1 MSWIEDRIRSAA
13 LFALGATL
21 PFLGLLSAGLLGAF
35 LLIAPWPGL
44 GFLAWPAGAF
54 LLANAAYGAWLS
66 VKSFPRP
73 PGRVLGPGEAP
84 ALEERLEAARGAWKG
99 PRAPRLI
106 LAPDAWSVELTG
118 VPVAGMFGWSRF
130 HWYIG
135 IYPLLALSL
144 RELDAVA
151 EWEAVFWSDYQG
163 WLNLQ
168 VKRLASYWYRVHLHI
183 ETASRNGALGWPA
196 WCTAFLR
203 PYAKWV
209 VAAFQP
215 FLAREFIR
223 SDRAVADKHGTPT
236 LARALCRLAILQ
248 PLVARRVF
256 AHWDACLDSGAPLPA
271 DPYRQVGEVLAV
283 CPEGAEGMLELA
295 LDGLLKEAPPLLR
308 LRLDYL
314 QARVQVP
321 VPPAGHAYARLL
333 EGTPLASEVE
343 GQWKGRMLARAENAA
358 LGREQDARRFR
369 ELSGALEGIFPD
381 HPDALEYLTL
391 AYEHAPWPR
400 FDLELGMYRA
410 ANRDC
415 VAASFLSVRRALDR
429 VRDSAAVFEARE
441 LIHRDPSLAP
451 ACHEILAHHLRARG
465 DQRNADKE
473 WDRALRAAALVEKVQ
488 RERMGASLLDAL
500 ESHHCS
506 PSVLQE
512 IQRLC
517 LSDAR
522 VAEAHLVRKKLAFH
536 AERPVLLLVVRWR
549 GSWWDPFGR
558 KRLAFQRELQSAC
571 PFPPEATG
579 FIQVTGRASLWRFEG
594 KLRRL
599 NGLIFRR

>member
-1 MSWIEDRIRSAA
+1 MSWLEDRIRSAA
-13 LFALGATL
+13 LFTLGATL
-21 PFLGLLSAGLLGAF
+21 PFLGLLLLGLVGA
-35 LLIAPWPGL
+35 LLLVIPASGL
-44 GFLAWPAGAF
+44 GLLAWPAAAF
-54 LLANAAYGAWLS
+54 LLANALYGLRLAL
-66 VKSFPRP
+66 KSFPRP
-73 PGRVLGPGEAP
+73 PGRVLKPGEAP
-84 ALEERLEAARGAWKG
+84 ALDERLEAAREAWQG
-99 PRAPRLI
+99 PRSPQVI

-118 VPVAGMFGWSRF
+118 VPMAGMFGWSRY
-130 HWYIG
+130 HWYVG

-168 VKRLASYWYRVHLHI
+168 VKRLATYWYRVHLHI
-183 ETASRNGALGWPA
+183 ETSMRHGPLTR

-203 PYAKWV
+203 PYTRWV
-209 VAAFQP
+209 VANVQP

-223 SDRAVADKHGTPT
+223 TDRAIADKHGTPT
-236 LARALCRLAILQ
+236 LVRALCRLAILQ

-256 AHWDACLDSGAPLPA
+256 PHWDACLDTGVPLPE
-271 DPYRQVGEVLAV
+271 DLYLQLGEALAA

-295 LDGLLKEAPPLLR
+295 LDGLQKEAPPLLR

-314 QARVQVP
+314 QAKAQVP
-321 VPPAGHAYARLL
+321 MPPAGHAYRWLL
-333 EGTPLASEVE
+333 EGTKVAGEVE
-343 GQWKGRMLARAENAA
+343 GSWKVRMLACAEEAA
-358 LGREQDARRFR
+358 RGWVEDARRYR
-369 ELSGALEGIFPD
+369 ELAGALEGTFPD
-381 HPDALEYLTL
+381 HPDALEYLKL

-400 FDLELGMYRA
+400 FDAALGMYRA
-410 ANRDC
+410 ANRNC
-415 VAASFLSVRRALDR
+415 AEAAFLSIRRALDR
-429 VRDSAAVFEARE
+429 GRDSAAVFEARE
-441 LIHRDPSLAP
+441 LIHRDPALAP
-451 ACHEILAHHLRARG
+451 ACHELLAYHLRARG
-465 DQRNADKE
+465 DQKNADKE

-488 RERMGASLLDAL
+488 RERMGVSLLDSL

-512 IQRLC
+512 IQRVC
-517 LSDAR
+517 LSDTR
-522 VAEAHLVRKKLAFH
+522 VAEAHLVRKKLLFH
-536 AERPVLLLVVRWR
+536 PERPVLLLVVRWK

-558 KRLAFQRELQSAC
+558 KRLAFQRELQDAC

-579 FIQVTGRASLWRFEG
+579 FIKVAGRASLWRFEG